1 MRDTAD
7 VIRKR
12 RESRGLEMTGS
23 VIKEKIKIGIS
34 SCLLGEK
41 VRYDGG
47 HKLDHYIRE
56 TLGQYVEWLPVCP
69 EVEYGLPVPR
79 EAMHLVGTVEGPRL
93 VTSRTGV
100 DHTDGMRRW
109 AGQRLN
115 ELEKE
120 GLCGFIFKSR
130 SPSSGMHRV
139 KVYNPSGIPF
149 RTGVGIFA
157 GAFMERFP
165 LLPVE
170 DDGRLQDP
178 ALRENF
184 IERVFVF
191 RRWKEFQG
199 SGAKIKDLVSFHTD
213 HKLLILSH
221 SVRHYRT
228 LGSMVAAAKRYQ
240 SEKPHSE
247 YIYNLMEGL
256 KLLSTTKKNTNVL
269 HHILGYFKKMI
280 SSDEKQELL
289 ELIENYYKGL
299 VPLIVPVTLI
309 KHYVRKYDDHYLA
322 RQYFLNP
329 HPVEL
334 MLRNHV

>member
-1 MRDTAD
+1 M
-7 VIRKR
+7 
-12 RESRGLEMTGS
+12 EN
-23 VIKEKIKIGIS
+23 KIKLGIS

-47 HKLDHYIRE
+47 HKLDHYLKE
-56 TLGQYVEWLPVCP
+56 TL
-69 EVEYGLPVPR
+69 VEYGLPVPR
-79 EAMHLVGTVEGPRL
+79 EAMHLAGTEEGPRL

-115 ELEKE
+115 ELENE

-130 SPSSGMHRV
+130 SPSSGMRGV
-139 KVYNPSGIPF
+139 KVYKPSGIPV

-184 IERVFVF
+184 IERTFVF
-191 RRWKEFQG
+191 RRWKEFQD
-199 SGAKIKDLVSFHTD
+199 SGAKIKDLVSFHTA

-221 SVRHYRT
+221 STRHYRT
-228 LGSMVAAAKRYQ
+228 LGSMVAAAKQ
-240 SEKPHSE
+240 HKPEKLHSE

-256 KLLSTTKKNTNVL
+256 KLVSTAKKNTNVL
-269 HHILGYFKKMI
+269 HHILGYFKKRI

-289 ELIENYYKGL
+289 EVIENYHKGH

-309 KHYVRKYDDHYLA
+309 RHYVRKYGEQYLA
-322 RQYFLNP
+322 RQHYLNP

>member
-1 MRDTAD
+1 M
-7 VIRKR
+7 
-12 RESRGLEMTGS
+12 EN
-23 VIKEKIKIGIS
+23 KIKLGIS

-47 HKLDHYIRE
+47 HKLDHYLRE
-56 TLGQYVEWLPVCP
+56 TLGQYVNWLPVCP

-79 EAMHLVGTVEGPRL
+79 EAMHLVGTAERPRL
-93 VTSRTGV
+93 MTTRTGV

-109 AGQRLN
+109 AGRRIN

-120 GLCGFIFKSR
+120 DLCGFVFKRR
-130 SPSSGMHRV
+130 SPSSGMRGV
-139 KVYNPSGIPF
+139 KVYNSPGIPV
-149 RTGVGIFA
+149 RTSVGIFA

-170 DDGRLQDP
+170 DEGRLQNP

-191 RRWKEFQG
+191 KRWKEFQN
-199 SGAKIKDLVSFHTD
+199 SEIKKKDLGSFHTD

-221 SVRHYRT
+221 SIRHYRT
-228 LGSMVAAAKRYQ
+228 LGSTVAGAKHYKP
-240 SEKPHSE
+240 EKLFSE
-247 YIYNLMEGL
+247 YIYDLMEGL
-256 KLLSTTKKNTNVL
+256 KLLSTVKKNTNVL
-269 HHILGYFKKMI
+269 HHILGHFKKMI
-280 SSDEKQELL
+280 SSGEKKELL
-289 ELIENYYKGL
+289 EVIENYHKGY

-309 KHYVRKYDDHYLA
+309 RHYVRKYGEQYLA
-322 RQYFLNP
+322 RQHYLDP